1 MLKRRLDAAEIFL
14 SENEDVI
21 CIVSGGKGDDEKIS
35 EAQAMKIILWKMV
48 LSLTV

>member
-1 MLKRRLDAAEIFL
+1 MQPRIFL

-35 EAQAMKIILWKMV
+35 EAQAMKNYLVENGIDA
-48 LSLTV
+48 